1 MTFLASIYTDHFG
14 LSGKPFSL
22 LPDPNFIFWSKGHKH
37 AYSMLEYGLQNFAP
51 IILITG
57 EVGAGKTTLIQYLLR
72 SAPRDLV
79 IGLVS
84 NAHGRGGRLLHWA
97 LSSLG
102 QPAGGRATYVQIFK
116 QFEAFLLA
124 QAAIGRHTIL
134 IIDEA
139 QNLSETMLEELRCFS
154 NLNGAESELLQIIL
168 VGQPELRRTI
178 AQPRLLQFSQ
188 RVASDFHLH
197 GMSRDGVHAYIAHRL
212 KVVGAAGEIF
222 TPAACDVIVEASRGL
237 PRVVNQLCDTA
248 LVYAFAGDLAIVDA
262 RLAIQVRTEHE
273 ARWQC
278 DQGTAEDFTVR
289 RTG

>member
-1 MTFLASIYTDHFG
+1 MTFLSSIYTEHFG

-57 EVGAGKTTLIQYLLR
+57 EVGAGKTTLIHYLLR
-72 SAPRDLV
+72 SAPHELF

-84 NAHGRGGRLLHWA
+84 NAHGRRGSLLHWG

-102 QPAGGRATYVQIFK
+102 QPIGAHATYVQLFR
-116 QFEAFLLA
+116 QFEAFLRA
-124 QAAIGRHTIL
+124 KAAIGRHTIL
-134 IIDEA
+134 IVDEA
-139 QNLSETMLEELRCFS
+139 QNLSELMLEELRCFS
-154 NLNGAESELLQIIL
+154 NLNTAENELLQIIL

-188 RVASDFHLH
+188 RVSSDFHLS

-212 KVVGAAGEIF
+212 KVVGATSDIF
-222 TPAACDVIVEASRGL
+222 TAEACDMVFEASRGL

-248 LVYAFAGDLAIVDA
+248 LVYAFADEVTVVNGKLAH
-262 RLAIQVRTEHE
+262 RVRTERE
-273 ARWQC
+273 ARWNY
-278 DQGTAEDFTVR
+278 DQGMTASFATLKA
-289 RTG
+289 G

>member
-1 MTFLASIYTDHFG
+1 MTFMSSIYTDHFG

-22 LPDPNFIFWSKGHKH
+22 LPDPNFMFWSKGHKH

-57 EVGAGKTTLIQYLLR
+57 EVGAGKTTLIHYLLC

-84 NAHGRGGRLLHWA
+84 NAHGRRGRLLHWA

-102 QPAGGRATYVQIFK
+102 QPIGERASYVQLFS
-116 QFEAFLLA
+116 QFEAFLRA

-134 IIDEA
+134 IVDEA
-139 QNLSETMLEELRCFS
+139 QNLSESMLEELRCFS
-154 NLNGAESELLQIIL
+154 NLNSTENELLQILL

-178 AQPRLLQFSQ
+178 ALPRLLQFSQ
-188 RVASDFHLH
+188 RVASDFHLY
-197 GMSRDGVHAYIAHRL
+197 GMSREGVHAYIAHRL
-212 KVVGAAGEIF
+212 KIVGATRDIF
-222 TPAACDVIVEASRGL
+222 TPEACEVIFEGSRGL

-248 LVYAFAGDLAIVDA
+248 LVYAFAEDLNVVDEK
-262 RLAIQVRTEHE
+262 LANQVRTERE
-273 ARWQC
+273 ARWQF
-278 DQGTAEDFTVR
+278 DQGMAANFASLR
-289 RTG
+289 AS